1 MKQISSVV
9 ARFLRA
15 EHGGTAIEYSLLAA
29 LVAVALL
36 GSIVLLGESLANIFD
51 SAASKL
57 NKAW

>member
-1 MKQISSVV
+1 MKQISSAV

-36 GSIVLLGESLANIFD
+36 GSIMMLGESLANIFD
-51 SAASKL
+51 SAAGKL
-57 NKAW
+57 IKAP